1 MMDFDRF
8 ATRVML
14 LILVLLGAI
23 RAARSLGQGGETL
36 YSVQFFR
43 LHAVAF
49 FAVAP
54 SSRRDPAQ
62 HASKE

>member
-8 ATRVML
+8 ETRVML
-14 LILVLLGAI
+14 A
-23 RAARSLGQGGETL
+23 L

-43 LHAVAF
+43 LQAVAF

>member
-8 ATRVML
+8 EMRVKL

-23 RAARSLGQGGETL
+23 WAARSLGQGGEML
-36 YSVQFFR
+36 YSLQFFR
-43 LHAVAF
+43 LQAVAF